1 MLVSKDK
8 EKGIAEFV
16 FVQHALQFFPGLD
29 NTVAIVAVDNEDDT
43 LGILEIMPPER
54 TDLIL
59 TTNVPH
65 GELDVPV
72 FDSLDVET
80 YVTEGQMSAG
90 LPFTREG
97 AWKANERRLTV
108 WRIG

>member
-59 TTNVPH
+59 TTNIPH

-80 YVTEGQMSAG
+80 YVTRGRCQLACRS
-90 LPFTREG
+90 REIRSMES
-97 AWKANERRLTV
+97 K
-108 WRIG
+108 